1 MIVNSMGEKMRATW
15 TTIGDTDILIE
26 TMDDGLDIVGNTQ
39 RGRLTETTGITEDVK
54 EPYDEVKSVIRGIA
68 SDIGMKLDSVSAVA
82 RP

>member
-1 MIVNSMGEKMRATW
+1 MRATW